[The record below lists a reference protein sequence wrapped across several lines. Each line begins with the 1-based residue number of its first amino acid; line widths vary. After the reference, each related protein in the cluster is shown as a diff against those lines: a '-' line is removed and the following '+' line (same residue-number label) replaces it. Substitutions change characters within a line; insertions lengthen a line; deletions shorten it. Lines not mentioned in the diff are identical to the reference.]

1 MSLCRMKLVTSC
13 LMMGNHTE
21 NFNQAFK
28 KKAERKFTMYTIS
41 LILLAIAFAIAA
53 FKLVL
58 MVEGKTKF
66 DLVSVLVVIGGLM
79 LLFATNA
86 PRLAEYYGTGT
97 NTSYQEMFPESY
109 DEGFKDG
116 YNEAIFNAMLVE
128 SNADGYTLDFN
139 GQEYNY
145 TFEPTP

>member
-1 MSLCRMKLVTSC
+1 
-13 LMMGNHTE
+13 
-21 NFNQAFK
+21 
-28 KKAERKFTMYTIS
+28 MYTIS

-79 LLFATNA
+79 LLFVTNS
-86 PRLAEYYGTGT
+86 PRLAEYYDTES
-97 NTSYQEMFPESY
+97 NISYEEMFPEAY
-109 DEGFKDG
+109 EAGKKDG
-116 YNEAIFNAMLVE
+116 YNEAIFDAMLIQSDDE
-128 SNADGYTLDFN
+128 GYILDFN

-145 TFEPTP
+145 SFESTP